1 MKKSLITLVL
11 LSGAAMAAEKPFINS
26 GATNNT
32 AKSAPQVAPKAA
44 PQTVPQA
51 TPPAAAQPGQGQG
64 EQRQRPDPTQMA
76 TQMMSNYDENKDSLL
91 SQDELTKALG
101 EMRKNRPQR
110 SQQSGQ
116 QNSAPA
122 GTAQPG
128 QQAPAQGEQNNQRP
142 EPPAADKIA
151 AQMIEK
157 YSASKTG
164 LTAAELTK
172 ALEERHSQGGN
183 RGERQ
188 PRNDQNTK

>member
-11 LSGAAMAAEKPFINS
+11 LSGAAMAAEKPFVNS
-26 GATNNT
+26 GATNST
-32 AKSAPQVAPKAA
+32 PKSAPQVAPQ
-44 PQTVPQA
+44 P
-51 TPPAAAQPGQGQG
+51 AAQPGQSQG

-76 TQMMSNYDENKDSLL
+76 AQMMSGFDENKDGLL

-110 SQQSGQ
+110 PQ
-116 QNSAPA
+116 QN
-122 GTAQPG
+122 AQPG
-128 QQAPAQGEQNNQRP
+128 QQTPAQGGQNDQRP
-142 EPPAADKIA
+142 EPPAADKVA

-157 YSASKTG
+157 YSSSKTG
-164 LTAAELTK
+164 LTSAELVK

-183 RGERQ
+183 RGDRQ